1 MDGLAAVRLGQQQ
14 APGIASPKR
23 SSLWMEYW
31 AVSAM
36 SSGDIF
42 MAYRAIDAH
51 CTLMATL
58 PKHNMIFVA
67 YW

>member
-1 MDGLAAVRLGQQQ
+1 MDGLAAARLGQQQ
-14 APGIASPKR
+14 APGIASAKR
-23 SSLWMEYW
+23 SSLWMGYW

-36 SSGDIF
+36 SSGDVF
-42 MAYRAIDAH
+42 MAYRATDAH
-51 CTLMATL
+51 STLMATL